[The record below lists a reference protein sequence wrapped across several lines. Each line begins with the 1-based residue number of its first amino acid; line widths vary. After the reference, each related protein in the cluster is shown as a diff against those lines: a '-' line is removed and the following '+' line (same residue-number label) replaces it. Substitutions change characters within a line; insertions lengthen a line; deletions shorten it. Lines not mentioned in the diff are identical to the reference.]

1 MYVMHAPRDLD
12 DFRNFSQCR
21 ISLNALVY
29 VFSYQLTPPKISKWK
44 KNARSLLVLSRP
56 NVTFSANSVHIFHY
70 ESLHIYFIYN

>member
-12 DFRNFSQCR
+12 DFHIFSQYR

-44 KNARSLLVLSRP
+44 KMRSLWFGFSLKC
-56 NVTFSANSVHIFHY
+56 NTFSQVHPYF
-70 ESLHIYFIYN
+70 SLRIAAYIRYL